1 MFARSLGIAL
11 LLASTASAAPPT
23 VTTLTPGGA
32 QRGTTATV
40 IAAGTFDTWP
50 VQVWSETPGVVA
62 KADKAKGK
70 FAVTLAADAPLG
82 VTWLRFY
89 DDAGASALRPFLV
102 GGLPDVAEVEPND
115 EPKIAQIAA
124 TAGTVNGVL
133 AKAGDVD
140 CYRVKLTKGQTLVA
154 SLDAHRSL
162 RSPMDAILQLLSP
175 EGEVLEQNHDTR
187 GLDPELAFT
196 APADGT
202 YAVRLFAFPSA
213 PDSSIRHFGSPA
225 CVYRLTLTT
234 EEFVDFATP
243 LAAERD
249 RESEVALHGWN
260 LKAKTAKLGKS
271 ADRIGTANPF
281 LVRREPHPCFDMPPA
296 DKALTPPF
304 TATARLNKAD
314 TASVVSIVGTAG
326 KPLAIRLDST
336 TLGLALSPVL
346 KVIDAGGKTL
356 LRAEPATLGGALE
369 TSFTPPTTGTYRIE
383 VGDLFGG
390 AGPRHVYRLRVTPAL
405 PEVEAKVAAD
415 RFTVSVG
422 TPLEIPIA
430 LTRKHGHTG
439 ELIAFA
445 EGLPEGVTVETVVP
459 AKPDPGKVLLK
470 LTATKAFAGGPIRIG
485 VMKKGDDASRS
496 FATAALADFERTTA
510 NLWLTAVVPTAKK

>member
-1 MFARSLGIAL
+1 MFPRTLGLAL
-11 LLASTASAAPPT
+11 LFASAALAAPPT
-23 VTTLTPGGA
+23 VTTLTPGGG

-40 IAAGTFDTWP
+40 IGIGTFDSWP
-50 VQVWSETPGVVA
+50 VQVWCDTPGVGV
-62 KADKAKGK
+62 KADKVKGK

-82 VTWLRFY
+82 VAWLRFH
-89 DDAGASALRPFLV
+89 DDAGASALRSFII

-115 EPKIAQIAA
+115 DPKSAQIVALP
-124 TAGTVNGVL
+124 GTVNGVL

-140 CYRVKLTKGQTLVA
+140 CYRVRLAKGQTLVA

-175 EGEVLEQNHDTR
+175 EGEVREQNHDAR

-202 YAVRLFAFPSA
+202 YALRLFAFPSA

-249 RESEVALHGWN
+249 REVELTLHGWN
-260 LKAKTAKLGKS
+260 LKAQSAKLGKS
-271 ADRIGTANPF
+271 ADRVGTANPF
-281 LVRREPHPCFDMPPA
+281 AILREAHPCFDRPVA
-296 DKALTPPF
+296 DKPLSPPF
-304 TATARLNKAD
+304 TATAGLEKAD
-314 TASVVSIVGTAG
+314 TASVVSIAGTAG
-326 KPLAIRLDST
+326 KAIAVRLDSAS
-336 TLGLALSPVL
+336 LGLALTPVL
-346 KVIDAGGKTL
+346 KVLDSGGKTL
-356 LRAEPATLGGALE
+356 LRAEPTAFGGAVE
-369 TSFTPPTTGTYRIE
+369 AAFTPPTTGTYKIE
-383 VGDLFGG
+383 VRDLFGS

-415 RFTVSVG
+415 RFTVVVG
-422 TPLEIPIA
+422 TPLEIPIT

-439 ELIAFA
+439 ELIPFA
-445 EGLPEGVTVETVVP
+445 SGLPEGVTAEAVVP
-459 AKPDPGKVLLK
+459 AKHDPGKVVLK
-470 LTATKAFAGGPIRIG
+470 LTATKRFTGGPIKLA
-485 VMKKGDDASRS
+485 VMKKGDDASCS
-496 FATAALADFERTTA
+496 FATAALADFDRMTA
-510 NLWLTAVVPTAKK
+510 DLWLTVTEKR